1 MKVASGLASGL
12 HPTPDVAEAAVRS
25 ALQRAD
31 LSSASHVVLLLSH
44 QFARQP
50 APAVLAA
57 ARAAGC
63 LQIAGCTASGLFT
76 EEGWEF
82 DQPAAAAMVF
92 TSSAPARM
100 SGKMPTLSFSGHG
113 TMPYDWLAGPPRAGL
128 LEPNAAAWAHG
139 RVSADACAEFSLPG
153 QCIDLFRAS
162 GLRQLGE
169 MLPVTLGE
177 AYELRRVGGHT
188 AFDSLCRALPPELR
202 EQPPLHHIAA
212 LRQGD
217 EPPVAILSANADGS
231 LTLAGALAADE
242 MIGWAIRQ
250 PLAAEQEMR
259 SHFRAA
265 AERGIQPDFALI
277 FSCIG
282 RGPLFYGNDDH
293 DLLAFREQ
301 FPGIPLLGAYGSGQI
316 APLGQGNRL
325 FHNSA
330 ITLLFASADV

>member
-1 MKVASGLASGL
+1 VKVASGLASGL

-50 APAVLAA
+50 APAILAA

-63 LQIAGCTASGLFT
+63 LQVAGCTASGLFT

-92 TSSAPARM
+92 TSSAAASM
-100 SGKMPTLSFSGHG
+100 DGTMPTLSFSGHG
-113 TMPYDWLAGPPRAGL
+113 TLPYGWQTGAARAGL
-128 LEPNAAAWAHG
+128 LEPNAAVWAHG
-139 RVSADACAEFSLPG
+139 RVSTDACGEFSLPG
-153 QCIDLFRAS
+153 RCLDLSRAS
-162 GLRQLGE
+162 GLRQLGD
-169 MLPVTLGE
+169 MLPATLGE

-202 EQPPLHHIAA
+202 EQPPLHHVSV

-217 EPPVAILSANADGS
+217 EPPVAILAANADGS
-231 LTLAGALAADE
+231 LTLAGALTAGENIA
-242 MIGWAIRQ
+242 WAIRQ
-250 PLAAEQEMR
+250 PLAAEQEIR
-259 SHFRAA
+259 GNFRAA
-265 AERGIQPDFALI
+265 AERGVQPDFALM

-301 FPGIPLLGAYGSGQI
+301 FPATPLLGAYGSGQI